1 MVLPVGVDF
10 LHILLVNISLFKLFE
25 LFKLKINYLPNQ
37 SNTIGK
43 RAELKSIFKIA
54 ANWNLM
60 WKAHPCA
67 IVYFLIKK
75 YGREIYRVPCIHLF
89 IVQKE
94 NV

>member
-54 ANWNLM
+54 AN
-60 WKAHPCA
+60 
-67 IVYFLIKK
+67 
-75 YGREIYRVPCIHLF
+75 
-89 IVQKE
+89 
-94 NV
+94 